1 MGQAGDMAISLPLPV
16 RVAAGLL
23 ATGIDVVRSLPEEI
37 PAIPVALVGNAMR
50 LSMKV
55 QQEIATLATRGD
67 ELLGGVVGAP
77 QENPSWAKFDDDE
90 PPSKPNLKA
99 APDSGRSEPAS
110 TKPPAAGKKPKSD
123 STSRSKSAAAGSAPT
138 DKTEV
143 STATAAGTEDS
154 ADELTTPSETSVA
167 PITTIAMDA
176 AIEVSEAVVE
186 EVIGSDNGHADLSS
200 SSSAAD
206 DGDPGLS
213 DAVLDTGTSVNGVD
227 PTPIEDVTTDVV
239 APEDVVSQATGTSAA
254 DDDDESEEPTAS
266 DEADD
271 DDPPVLPGYQRMTLA
286 QVRGHLREL
295 SVEEVTALLQYEQSA
310 DNRAPFLTLL
320 SNRLVTLDAQP
331 S

>member
-1 MGQAGDMAISLPLPV
+1 MAITLPLPV

-99 APDSGRSEPAS
+99 APDAGRSEPAS
-110 TKPPAAGKKPKSD
+110 AKPPAAGKKPKKSD

-143 STATAAGTEDS
+143 STATAAGAEDP

-206 DGDPGLS
+206 DVDPGLS

-239 APEDVVSQATGTSAA
+239 APEDVVS
-254 DDDDESEEPTAS
+254 
-266 DEADD
+266 
-271 DDPPVLPGYQRMTLA
+271 
-286 QVRGHLREL
+286 RGHRDLR
-295 SVEEVTALLQYEQSA
+295 
-310 DNRAPFLTLL
+310 RG
-320 SNRLVTLDAQP
+320 RRR
-331 S
+331 